1 MTTEVKAMNH
11 HGEQAKRHWS
21 RYLPASYGRLEDPET
36 FFRDL
41 GAQADTEIEDLY
53 LEYAGPE
60 IPGESAE
67 DKQERLT
74 QAMNRATEEVYAY
87 LVTPSP
93 ASQGEPQEDQDQET
107 SPAS

>member
-1 MTTEVKAMNH
+1 MNY
-11 HGEQAKRHWS
+11 HGTQARLYWS
-21 RYLPASYGRLEDPET
+21 RHLPASYSRIEDPET
-36 FFRDL
+36 FFANL
-41 GAQADTEIEDLY
+41 GDQADGEIEDLY

-67 DKQERLT
+67 QKQERLT

-93 ASQGEPQEDQDQET
+93 ASQGEPTEDQDQET

>member
-1 MTTEVKAMNH
+1 MNH
-11 HGEQAKRHWS
+11 HGTQAQLYWS
-21 RYLPASYGRLEDPET
+21 RHLPASYSRIEDPET
-36 FFRDL
+36 FFANL
-41 GAQADTEIEDLY
+41 GEQADGEIEDLY

-67 DKQERLT
+67 DKQARLT
-74 QAMNRATEEVYAY
+74 QALSRATEEVYAE

-93 ASQGEPQEDQDQET
+93 ASQGELTEDEDQET

>member
-1 MTTEVKAMNH
+1 MTTEVTAMNH

-36 FFRDL
+36 FFANL
-41 GAQADTEIEDLY
+41 GDQADTEIEELY
-53 LEYAGPE
+53 QEYAGPE

-93 ASQGEPQEDQDQET
+93 ASQGEPQEDQDQEN

>member
-1 MTTEVKAMNH
+1 MNH

-36 FFRDL
+36 FFANL
-41 GAQADTEIEDLY
+41 GDQADAEIEELY
-53 LEYAGPE
+53 QVYAGSE

-74 QAMNRATEEVYAY
+74 QAMSRATEEVYAY

>member
-1 MTTEVKAMNH
+1 MNH
-11 HGEQAKRHWS
+11 HGEQAQRHWS
-21 RYLPASYGRLEDPET
+21 RYLPTSYGRLEDPAR
-36 FFRDL
+36 FFTDL
-41 GAQADTEIEDLY
+41 GEQAEAEIEDRY
-53 LEYAGPE
+53 LRYAGPE

-93 ASQGEPQEDQDQET
+93 ASQGEPEPDEDPEIPPE
-107 SPAS
+107 S

>member
-1 MTTEVKAMNH
+1 MNH

-36 FFRDL
+36 FFANL
-41 GAQADTEIEDLY
+41 GDQADTEIEELY
-53 LEYAGPE
+53 QEYAGPE

-93 ASQGEPQEDQDQET
+93 ASQGEPQEDQGQET

>member
-1 MTTEVKAMNH
+1 MNH
-11 HGEQAKRHWS
+11 HGEQAQRHW
-21 RYLPASYGRLEDPET
+21 RHYLPASYSRLEDPET
-36 FFRDL
+36 FFANL
-41 GAQADTEIEDLY
+41 GEQADGEIEDLY

-60 IPGESAE
+60 TPGETAE
-67 DKQERLT
+67 EKEQRLT

-93 ASQGEPQEDQDQET
+93 ASQGEPTEDRDQET

>member
-1 MTTEVKAMNH
+1 MTTEVTAMNH
-11 HGEQAKRHWS
+11 HGTQAQLYWS
-21 RYLPASYGRLEDPET
+21 RHLPASYSRIEDPEK
-36 FFRDL
+36 FFENL
-41 GAQADTEIEDLY
+41 GEQAGGEIEDLY

-67 DKQERLT
+67 QKQERLT
-74 QAMNRATEEVYAY
+74 QAMIRATEEVYAY

-93 ASQGEPQEDQDQET
+93 ASQGEPTEDQDQET